1 MAPRDRHRSEE
12 HPSFLTMRLTNLIRL
27 LRRQDGI
34 ALVMAI
40 GILGVLTIS
49 GTTLV
54 YYSTTN
60 ARSAEFSQDN
70 SSAYDLAEAGINEM
84 AGILSNPENNALN
97 KYLLPSTT
105 HTYDGGTVQ
114 WSGTLTE
121 STTGA
126 STWSLTSV
134 GRVKNPTGA
143 AANQVT
149 RTLTAKVPVVP
160 TYTQPLNNPSWNFI
174 YSRATG
180 GICDMAIQQ
189 SVIVRSPLYVAGNLC
204 MYNSASVTAGPLIV
218 QGSFTMEIGNSAGS
232 ASLPLNQLRVRNGC
246 KWKNNTAHNPCQ
258 QGAGASGFDNVWASL
273 IDNVPPTT
281 SAPEVDWD
289 AWYLNA
295 NPGPYY
301 GCLTSSGTPPAFD
314 NDQGLLTSQ
323 NPAKRNN
330 SLATV
335 QDLTPSSSYTC
346 KSSGGELSWNAATR
360 VLTVN
365 GTIFIDGSVVIQ
377 NGAVNTYNGSST
389 IYVSGTLLMKNSKLC
404 QATTGSGSS
413 MTCTTANWDPS
424 TRMLCFVTGGNGS
437 GGAPQSQVGPG
448 ESASLVSAYG
458 QGALYATNAIN
469 LDTTSQ
475 FDGPLDASTVKLGQ
489 STNSSFPGLTF
500 VPAGMP
506 GNPDVYAQPQP
517 PQLYSG

>member
-1 MAPRDRHRSEE
+1 
-12 HPSFLTMRLTNLIRL
+12 MRLTNLTRL

-54 YYSTTN
+54 YYSTSN
-60 ARSAEFSQDN
+60 ARTAEFSQDN

-84 AGILSNPENNALN
+84 AGILHNRENNALN
-97 KYLLPSTT
+97 EYLLPSTT

-114 WSGTLTE
+114 WSGTLAK
-121 STTGA
+121 SVTGA

-143 AANQVT
+143 LANQVT

-160 TYTQPLNNPSWNFI
+160 TYTQPLNNPAWNFI

-180 GICDMAIQQ
+180 GVCDMTVGNTVAVQ
-189 SVIVRSPLYVAGNLC
+189 SPLYVAGNLC
-204 MYNSASVTAGPLIV
+204 LINSAQVTAGPLVV
-218 QGSFTMEIGNSAGS
+218 QGSLTMEVGNSAGS
-232 ASLPLNQLRVRNGC
+232 ASLPLNQLRVKNGC
-246 KWKNNTAHNPCQ
+246 KWKNNAPHNPCQ
-258 QGAGASGFDNVWASL
+258 QGAGTSGFDNVWATL
-273 IDNVPPTT
+273 IDNAPPTT
-281 SAPEVDWD
+281 PAPTVDWD

-301 GCLTSSGTPPAFD
+301 GCLQSSGTPPSFD
-314 NDQGLLTSQ
+314 NDQGPATAP

-330 SLATV
+330 SLTTV
-335 QDLTPSSSYTC
+335 QDLTPASSYTC
-346 KSSGGELSWNAATR
+346 KGSAGELSWDAATK

-365 GTIFIDGSVVIQ
+365 GTIFIDGSVKIE
-377 NGAVNTYNGSST
+377 NGSVNTYTGSST
-389 IYVSGTLLMKNSKLC
+389 IYVSGTLLVKNSELC
-404 QATTGSGSS
+404 QATTGSGASKH
-413 MTCTTANWDPS
+413 CTTLGWDPAL
-424 TRMLCFVTGGNGS
+424 RMLCFVVNGNGS
-437 GGAPQSQVGPG
+437 GGSPQSQVTSGDSVQLS
-448 ESASLVSAYG
+448 SASA
-458 QGALYATNAIN
+458 QGAIYATNGIN
-469 LDTTSQ
+469 IITSSN
-475 FDGPLDASTVKLGQ
+475 FDGPLDGSTIKLGQ
-489 STNSSFPGLTF
+489 STSSSFPGLSF

-506 GNPDVYAQPQP
+506 GNPDVYAEPQP

>member
-1 MAPRDRHRSEE
+1 
-12 HPSFLTMRLTNLIRL
+12 MRLKNLIRL

-34 ALVMAI
+34 SLVMAI

-54 YYSTTN
+54 AYSNTN
-60 ARSAEFSQDN
+60 ARSAQYSKGN
-70 SSAYDLAEAGINEM
+70 ATAYDLAEAGINEM
-84 AGILSNPENNALN
+84 TAILNKPENNALN
-97 KYLLPSTT
+97 QYLLPSTT

-114 WSGTLTE
+114 WSGTLTQ
-121 STTGA
+121 SVTGA
-126 STWSLTSV
+126 STWNVTSV
-134 GRVKNPTGA
+134 GKVKNPTGA
-143 AANQVT
+143 ASNQVT
-149 RTLTAKVPVVP
+149 RTLTAKIPVVP

-180 GICDMAIQQ
+180 SACDMTIQQ
-189 SVIVRSPLYVAGNLC
+189 SVVVQSPLYVAGNLC
-204 MYNSASVTAGPLIV
+204 LQNTASITAGPLIV
-218 QGSFTMEIGNSAGS
+218 HGSMTMTQSANFAGTSS
-232 ASLPLNQLRVRNGC
+232 APLNQLRVKNGC
-246 KWKNNTAHNPCQ
+246 KWKTNAQHTPCQ
-258 QGAGASGFDNVWASL
+258 QGAGASGFDNVYATM
-273 IDNVPPTT
+273 ID
-281 SAPEVDWD
+281 SAPPVTAAPAVDWD

-301 GCLTSSGTPPAFD
+301 GCLQSSGTPPAFD
-314 NDQGLLTSQ
+314 NDQGSLTSP

-360 VLTVN
+360 ALTVN
-365 GTIFIDGSVVIQ
+365 GTIFIDGSVKIE
-377 NGAVNTYNGSST
+377 NGSVNTYSGSST
-389 IYVSGTLLMKNSKLC
+389 MYVSGTFLMKNSKLC

-413 MTCTTANWDPS
+413 MTCTTSGWDPAA
-424 TRMLCFVTGGNGS
+424 RMLCIVANGNGS
-437 GGAPQSQVGPG
+437 GGSPQSQVGPG
-448 ESASLVSAYG
+448 ESVSLVSAYG

-475 FDGPLDASTVKLGQ
+475 FDGPLDGSTVKLGQ
-489 STNSSFPGLTF
+489 STSSSFPGLTF